1 MVGTMGSAE
10 AARAEI
16 SLATLHGDIEILR
29 GKASRRVPA
38 AQPAA
43 SQPDQVWQMP
53 PANPPV
59 PPVPPV
65 PPIPPQPE
73 SPPVEPDPTAE
84 GIVDLAN
91 QVIPEAGPGVGVEQ
105 PAAGEPVQADP
116 VMAIL
121 QALREGTIS
130 IEEADRLI
138 ESQLADRV
146 EGGG

>member
-1 MVGTMGSAE
+1 MVGTMGLAE

-16 SLATLHGDIEILR
+16 SLTTLHGDIEILR
-29 GKASRRVPA
+29 GKATRRAPA

-43 SQPDQVWQMP
+43 SQPGQAWQMP
-53 PANPPV
+53 PAT

-65 PPIPPQPE
+65 PPIPPQPA

-84 GIVDLAN
+84 GIVDLVN
-91 QVIPEAGPGVGVEQ
+91 QVIPEAGPGVGVEE
-105 PAAGEPVQADP
+105 PAASEPIQADP

-121 QALREGTIS
+121 QALRDGTIS

-138 ESQLADRV
+138 ESQLADRA
-146 EGGG
+146 